1 MNREEK
7 VAIVKELNGKF
18 AEAKVAIVAD
28 YRGLTVPDLLE
39 LRRNLKKGDAEF
51 RVAKNTLLRRAVE
64 GTGFEGLQ
72 DHFTGTS
79 AIAVSNDD
87 PVSPAKVLY
96 EFCKTHPALEIR
108 TALLDGKILSH
119 DEIEAL
125 SKLPD
130 RDTLLAKLLSVMNGV
145 PTSFVQVLSGVP
157 RTFLYTLQAIKDQK
171 EQKDN

>member
-7 VAIVKELNGKF
+7 AAIVKELNGRF
-18 AEAKVAIVAD
+18 AEAKIAIITD

-39 LRRNLKKGDAEF
+39 LRRNLRKGAADF
-51 RVAKNTLLRRAVE
+51 RVAKNTLLRRAVQ

-79 AIAVSNDD
+79 AIAVSSDD
-87 PVSPAKVLY
+87 PVTPAKVLC
-96 EFCKTHPALEIR
+96 EFSKTHPALDIR
-108 TALLDGKILSH
+108 TALLDGKLLSRE
-119 DEIEAL
+119 EIVAL

-130 RDTLLAKLLSVMNGV
+130 RDTLLAKLLSVMNAV
-145 PTSFVQVLSGVP
+145 PTGLVQVLSGVP